1 VGRGEREQ
9 QRVSTEWFVC
19 VALGAWL
26 AAEVGELDA
35 GGVILPEIYREQ
47 TIESVIRASYSP
59 MGMGAVKDAPVL
71 GVVCFMLGR
80 QSCALSLGFQ

>member
-1 VGRGEREQ
+1 MGRGEREQ

-47 TIESVIRASYSP
+47 TIESVIQASYSP
-59 MGMGAVKDAPVL
+59 MGMGAVKD
-71 GVVCFMLGR
+71 GR
-80 QSCALSLGFQ
+80 FSASCASCWEDRAAP